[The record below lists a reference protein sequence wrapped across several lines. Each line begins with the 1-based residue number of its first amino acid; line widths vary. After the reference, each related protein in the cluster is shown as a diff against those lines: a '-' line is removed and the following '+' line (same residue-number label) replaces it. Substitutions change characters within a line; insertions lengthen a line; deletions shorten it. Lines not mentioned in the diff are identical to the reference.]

1 MPRPCKCRR
10 VAFVPEALLFK
21 PAGVPGRGLR
31 EVELTLDELEALRLA
46 DLEGLYQETA
56 AARMGISRQTFG
68 NVVTAARR
76 KAADCLVNG
85 KMLRIAGGV
94 VTAAARNFTCR
105 SCRHRWSLPF
115 GAGRPPAC
123 PACHSDDIHRCGTG
137 GYCLGKGNNAKKGE

>member
-10 VAFVPEALLFK
+10 IGFVPEVTFFK
-21 PAGVPGRGLR
+21 PAGVPGRELR

-46 DLEGLYQETA
+46 DLEGLYQENA

-94 VTAAARNFTCR
+94 VAAAGRDFACR
-105 SCRHRWSLPF
+105 SCRHRWSSPF
-115 GAGRPPAC
+115 GAGRPPGC
-123 PACHSDDIHRCGTG
+123 PACHSEDIHRRGAG
-137 GYCLGKGNNAKKGE
+137 GYCLGMGSNSKKGE